1 VTTIGVITTIIIGEI
16 SIMKW
21 DAKLYDD
28 KHAFVFQ
35 YGESVLELLDVKP
48 GERILDL
55 GCGTGH
61 LTKKIQ
67 EEGADVVGIDASP
80 EMIAKAKENYPG
92 LVFSVANGAD
102 FSVDEPF
109 DAVFT
114 NATLH
119 WIQDA
124 DGVIRSVY
132 YALKP
137 GGRFV
142 GEFGGKGNTRLILAA
157 AATILKK
164 HGYNRGENI
173 NPWYYP
179 STAEYATKLE
189 AHGFRVTFASH
200 FDRPTLLQDGRDGM
214 IKWFNMFGSSIF
226 KTVPAAELPQI
237 LDEITGLLQPTNEV
251 DGQWYADYK
260 RLRFTALKEK

>member
-1 VTTIGVITTIIIGEI
+1 
-16 SIMKW
+16 MKW
-21 DAKLYDD
+21 DANLYDN
-28 KHAFVFQ
+28 KHSFVFQ
-35 YGESVLELLDVKP
+35 YGESVLELLAVKP

-67 EEGADVVGIDASP
+67 EQGAEVIGLDASA
-80 EMIAKAKENYPG
+80 EMIAQAKENYPELDFNVG
-92 LVFSVANGAD
+92 NGAS
-102 FSVDEPF
+102 FSFAEPF

-119 WIQDA
+119 WIKDA

-132 YALKP
+132 KALKP

-142 GEFGGKGNTRLILAA
+142 GEFGGKGNNQLMM
-157 AATILKK
+157 AATATVLKK
-164 HGYNRGENI
+164 HGYIKDGFTI
-173 NPWYYP
+173 PWYYP

-189 AHGFRVTFASH
+189 AGGFRVTLVTH
-200 FDRPTLLQDGRDGM
+200 FDRPTLLQDGREG
-214 IKWFNMFGSSIF
+214 IAKWFNMFGASIF
-226 KTVPAAELPQI
+226 KVVPAAELPQV
-237 LDEITGLLQPTNEV
+237 LNEITDLLQPTNEV

-260 RLRFTALKEK
+260 RLRFVAVKE

>member
-1 VTTIGVITTIIIGEI
+1 
-16 SIMKW
+16 MKW
-21 DAKLYDD
+21 NAELYDD

-35 YGESVLELLDVKP
+35 YGESVLELLVVKA

-67 EEGADVVGIDASP
+67 QQGAEVIGIDASP
-80 EMIAKAKENYPG
+80 EMVAQAKENYPE
-92 LVFSVANGAD
+92 LDFIVANGAD
-102 FSVDEPF
+102 FSFDEPF

-119 WIQDA
+119 WIHDA
-124 DGVIRSVY
+124 DGVIKSVY
-132 YALKP
+132 KALKP
-137 GGRFV
+137 GGRFA
-142 GEFGGKGNTRLILAA
+142 GEFGGKGNVQLLLAA
-157 AATILKK
+157 TATVLKK
-164 HGYNRGENI
+164 YGYAKDNNI

-189 AHGFRVTFASH
+189 AGGFRVTFATH
-200 FDRPTLLQDGRDGM
+200 FDRSTLLQDGRDGM
-214 IKWFNMFGSSIF
+214 AKWFNMFGSSIF
-226 KTVPAAELPQI
+226 KGVPATELPQV
-237 LDEITGLLQPTNEV
+237 LNEITDLLQPTNEV

-260 RLRFTALKEK
+260 RLRFIAIKE

>member
-1 VTTIGVITTIIIGEI
+1 
-16 SIMKW
+16 MKW

-67 EEGADVVGIDASP
+67 EEGAEVVGIDASP
-80 EMIAKAKENYPG
+80 DMIAKAKENYPG
-92 LVFSVANGAD
+92 LDFRVANGAD
-102 FSVDEPF
+102 FNFDEPF

-124 DGVIRSVY
+124 DGVIKSVY
-132 YALKP
+132 RVVKP
-137 GGRFV
+137 SGRFV
-142 GEFGGKGNTRLILAA
+142 GEFGGKGNNRLMLAA
-157 AATILKK
+157 AATVLEK
-164 HGYNRGENI
+164 HGYHYGNNI
-173 NPWYYP
+173 NRWYYP
-179 STAEYATKLE
+179 STAEYAARLE
-189 AHGFRVTFASH
+189 AQGFRVTLITH
-200 FDRPTLLQDGRDGM
+200 FDRPTLLQDGREGM
-214 IKWFNMFGSSIF
+214 IKWFNMFGASIF
-226 KTVPAAELPQI
+226 KKVPAVKLPQL
-237 LDEITGLLQPTNEV
+237 LDEITELLQPTNEV
-251 DGQWYADYK
+251 EGQWYADYK
-260 RLRFTALKEK
+260 RLRFIAVKET

>member
-1 VTTIGVITTIIIGEI
+1 
-16 SIMKW
+16 MKW
-21 DAKLYDD
+21 DANLYDD

-67 EEGADVVGIDASP
+67 EVGARVFGIDASP
-80 EMIAKAKENYPG
+80 DMIAKAKENYPE
-92 LVFSVANGAD
+92 LDFRVANGAD
-102 FSVDEPF
+102 FNVDEPF

-124 DGVIRSVY
+124 DGVIKSVY
-132 YALKP
+132 RALKP
-137 GGRFV
+137 DGRFV
-142 GEFGGKGNTRLILAA
+142 GEFGGKGNNRLMLAA
-157 AATILKK
+157 AATVLKK
-164 HGYNRGENI
+164 HGYNHGENI

-179 STAEYATKLE
+179 STAEYAARLE
-189 AHGFRVTFASH
+189 AQGFRVTLITH
-200 FDRPTLLQDGRDGM
+200 FDRPTLLQDGREGM
-214 IKWFNMFGSSIF
+214 IKWFNMFGASIF
-226 KTVPAAELPQI
+226 KAVPAGELPQTI
-237 LDEITGLLQPTNEV
+237 NEITGVLQATNEV

-260 RLRFTALKEK
+260 RLRFIAIKE

>member
-1 VTTIGVITTIIIGEI
+1 
-16 SIMKW
+16 MKW
-21 DAKLYDD
+21 NAELYDD

-35 YGESVLELLDVKP
+35 YGESVLELLAVKA

-67 EEGADVVGIDASP
+67 QQGAEVIGIDASP
-80 EMIAKAKENYPG
+80 EMVAQAKENYPE
-92 LVFSVANGAD
+92 LDFSVANGAD
-102 FSVDEPF
+102 FSFDEPF

-119 WIQDA
+119 WIHDA
-124 DGVIRSVY
+124 DGVIKSVY
-132 YALKP
+132 KALKP
-137 GGRFV
+137 GGRFA
-142 GEFGGKGNTRLILAA
+142 GEFGGKGNVQLMLAA
-157 AATILKK
+157 TATVLKK
-164 HGYNRGENI
+164 HGYAKNNDI

-189 AHGFRVTFASH
+189 AGGFRVTFATH

-214 IKWFNMFGSSIF
+214 AKWFNMFGSSIF
-226 KTVPAAELPQI
+226 KEVPAAELPQI
-237 LDEITGLLQPTNEV
+237 LNEITDLLQPTNEV

-260 RLRFTALKEK
+260 RLRFIAVKEL

>member
-1 VTTIGVITTIIIGEI
+1 
-16 SIMKW
+16 MKW

-48 GERILDL
+48 GERVLDL

-61 LTKKIQ
+61 IAKKIH
-67 EEGADVVGIDASP
+67 EEGAEVVGVDASP
-80 EMIAKAKENYPG
+80 EMIAKAKENYPELDFG
-92 LVFSVANGAD
+92 IANGAN
-102 FSVDEPF
+102 FTVDEPF

-132 YALKP
+132 HALKP

-142 GEFGGKGNTRLILAA
+142 GEFGGKGNNRLMLAA
-157 AATILKK
+157 TVAVLKK
-164 HGYNRGENI
+164 RGYNNAENI
-173 NPWYYP
+173 NRWYYP
-179 STAEYATKLE
+179 SIAEYAAKLE
-189 AHGFRVTFASH
+189 AHGFRVTFATH
-200 FDRPTLLQDGRDGM
+200 FDRPTLLQNGRDGM

-226 KTVPAAELPQI
+226 KQVPPAELPKLLI
-237 LDEITGLLQPTNEV
+237 EITGLLQPTNEV

-260 RLRFTALKEK
+260 RLRFIAIKE

>member
-1 VTTIGVITTIIIGEI
+1 
-16 SIMKW
+16 MKW
-21 DAKLYDD
+21 NANLYDD

-61 LTKKIQ
+61 LAKKIQ
-67 EEGADVVGIDASP
+67 EHGAEVIGIDASP
-80 EMIAKAKENYPG
+80 EMIAQAKANYPE
-92 LVFSVANGAD
+92 LDFRVANGAG
-102 FSVDEPF
+102 FSFDEPF

-119 WIQDA
+119 WIHDA
-124 DGVIRSVY
+124 DGVIKSVY
-132 YALKP
+132 NALKP

-142 GEFGGKGNTRLILAA
+142 GEFGGKGNNRLMMAA
-157 AATILKK
+157 AETVLKK
-164 HGYNRGENI
+164 HDYLKDGFVI
-173 NPWYYP
+173 PWYYP
-179 STAEYATKLE
+179 STAEYATRLE
-189 AHGFRVTFASH
+189 AGGFRVTLATH

-214 IKWFNMFGSSIF
+214 AKWFNMFGSSIF
-226 KTVPAAELPQI
+226 KMVPAAELAQI
-237 LDEITGLLQPTNEV
+237 LNEITDLLQPTNEV

-260 RLRFTALKEK
+260 RLRFIAVKEI